1 MRQRR
6 YAGSA
11 AATLEALDETER
23 RVATVERLT
32 EAKKPETEGAT
43 ESFSDPDSLSGRV
56 DAVHRSFS
64 IAFPSSEDA
73 NIWNH
78 VDEIYEDRV
87 LASIGEDIVEVP
99 YTVSSDGTT
108 VDFGDPAKVKIGI
121 TTTAISEAKLEPIT
135 EIAEGVHILEA
146 LDEKEGRVWRVVLVR
161 PGISGNQRRYT
172 AEVLSEAVGLY
183 EGAKAFDGHRDDAT
197 RKASAIGNI
206 AGWHDNVGLTPD
218 GAIVSDFHISEARE
232 DLRTLFLSAWK
243 SQRQDLV
250 GFSHDIGAFTES
262 VIIDGKRIKNVRK
275 IVEVH
280 SVDVVA
286 DPSAGGR
293 IERLV
298 ASRHKQEDQMT
309 LEEFLRALRA
319 GDLSTEQ
326 LAEAYEANPDW
337 EQIAE
342 AIKTTEPAPT
352 PEPTPAPAA
361 TPPVEPVTEVALT
374 GAVHDMVVANEMDK
388 VNLPAGAREALAEAL
403 TDVTD
408 EATIISRITETSE
421 IWSAALAGTPAA
433 LPGQGVTVGEEDQ
446 EKRQKALD
454 GMLMGRDVDD
464 IPAFRSIKEA
474 YSAFTGKHPYGMGD
488 EDYNRWILAESVGAV
503 PYAGA
508 QRLVE
513 SLTTGSWT
521 EALGDSIRR
530 ALVAEYSMDA
540 LGSWRQIVSEVAN
553 IPDFRTNRRVRVG
566 GFDVLPTVAEGGS
579 YTSLTSPTDEE
590 ATYAGTKKGG
600 TEDLTLETIS
610 NDDLGAVRSI
620 PRKMGR
626 AAALTLYRAIWNTT
640 IAGNAVIYDSDPLF
654 DAAHTNTT
662 AIALS
667 EAGITALRTLMVK
680 KQIAGETSGFIGLV
694 PKFLAVPTDLYVEAF
709 KLAESNVAV
718 ISGEDATT
726 PNPHKGL
733 TVIEVPTFTDADD
746 WYLVADPQT
755 VPTIEVGYYQGR
767 QDPELFI
774 QDQPAV
780 GSVFTADK
788 VTYKIRHIWGLA
800 VLDFRGF
807 QRGTV

>member
-11 AATLEALDETER
+11 AAQP
-23 RVATVERLT
+23 ERLL
-32 EAKKPETEGAT
+32 EAKKPKTEGAT
-43 ESFSDPDSLSGRV
+43 EAFSDPDSLTGRV
-56 DAVHRSFS
+56 EAVHRSFNT
-64 IAFPSSEDA
+64 AFPSPDE
-73 NIWNH
+73 NVWNH
-78 VDEIYEDRV
+78 VEEIYEERV
-87 LASIGEDIVEVP
+87 LAMIGDDIVEVP
-99 YTVSSDGTT
+99 YTVSSDGTA

-121 TTTAISEAKLEPIT
+121 TTTAISEAKVEPIT

-161 PGISGNQRRYT
+161 PGISANHRRYT

-183 EGAKAFDGHRDDAT
+183 EGAKAFDGHRDTAT

-206 AGWHDNVGLTPD
+206 AGWHDNVDLTPD

-262 VIIDGKRIKNVRK
+262 VIIDGKRIKNVSK

-298 ASRHKQEDQMT
+298 ASRHKEDQMP

-319 GDLSTEQ
+319 GDLSAEQ

-337 EQIAE
+337 EQIVE
-342 AIKTTEPAPT
+342 AIKTTEPAPP
-352 PEPTPAPAA
+352 PEPTPAA
-361 TPPVEPVTEVALT
+361 TPPVEPVTETTEVGLT

-388 VNLPAGAREALAEAL
+388 ANLPAGAREALVEAL
-403 TDVTD
+403 HDVTD
-408 EATIISRITETSE
+408 EATIVSRITETSG
-421 IWSAALAGTPAA
+421 IWSAAMAGTPSA

-454 GMLMGRDVDD
+454 GMILGRDVDD

-474 YSAFTGKHPYGMGD
+474 YAAFSGRNPYQMGD
-488 EDYNRWILAESVGAV
+488 EDFNRWILAESVGAV

-508 QRLVE
+508 QRLTE

-540 LGSWRQIVSEVAN
+540 LGSWRQIVSEISN

-566 GFDVLPTVAEGGS
+566 GYDVLPTVAEGGT
-579 YTSLTSPTDEE
+579 YTALTSPEDEE

-610 NDDLGAVRSI
+610 NDDLGAVRGI

-626 AAALTLYRAIWNTT
+626 AAALTLYRAVWNTT
-640 IAGNAVIYDSDPLF
+640 IAGNAVIYDSVALF
-654 DAAHTNTT
+654 AAGHTNTT
-662 AIALS
+662 AAALA
-667 EAGITALRTLMVK
+667 EAGITTLRSLMMA
-680 KQIAGETSGFIGLV
+680 QTMQGETSGFIGLT
-694 PKFLAVPTDLYVEAF
+694 PRFLAVPTALWVPAF
-709 KLAESNVAV
+709 KLANSAVAV
-718 ISGEDATT
+718 VGAGENATT
-726 PNPHKGL
+726 PNPHQGL

-746 WYLVADPQT
+746 WFLIADPAT

-807 QRGTV
+807 QRGTQ